1 MITGRDNRK
10 KALAAAREK
19 RRRAPFVVQT
29 LWTRGL
35 ELPIKNPKEIFEYK
49 LLCDHCRR
57 QGYLQKKELN
67 FPVARIKRDYMFLH
81 FHHVPPVVSARFR
94 DAVESVALKGE
105 VTFRPIIDSDSNE
118 ITDRYFQMEINT
130 MLPPVAEPQN
140 TVNCFQ
146 DSKIPRSTCPECGI
160 TERNIVIES
169 ELYYRQSDLPKFHIA
184 IAPEMNSYPVYSH
197 YSYENYAI
205 IFSQDLRRAINRL
218 RLAPQ
223 EFSVYPVHVIDDD
236 GNEIFYEES

>member
-1 MITGRDNRK
+1 MNMNRDSWK
-10 KALAAAREK
+10 KAQVAAKEK

-35 ELPIKNPKEIFEYK
+35 ELPIKNPEEIFEYK

-105 VTFRPIIDSDSNE
+105 VTFRPIIDIDSGE

-130 MLPPVAEPQN
+130 ILPPVAEPQN

-146 DSKIPRSTCPECGI
+146 GRKMPRSTCPKCGI
-160 TERNIVIES
+160 TERSFALES
-169 ELYYRQSDLPKFHIA
+169 ELYYRRSDLPQFHIA
-184 IAPEMNSYPVYSH
+184 IASEINSYPVYSH
-197 YSYENYAI
+197 YSQEHHAI

-218 RLAPQ
+218 ELSPQ
-223 EFSVYPVHVIDDD
+223 EFSVYPVHVIDDA